1 MSLVVDLAHRVGG
14 AASQLFATVQQTLFE
29 AVVQPLLFAI
39 GASTW
44 VEDAFDATGWL
55 LLGGLQI
62 VILLALI
69 GPLQRLWPVEP
80 VQDRRAI
87 GTDVVYTLI
96 HRLGLFRLALFFSV
110 DPLANA
116 AFGWLALHG
125 VRGWQL
131 DQLAAPLWP
140 GVTDTALAAF
150 MLYLV
155 VFDAADYALHRAQH
169 RYAWWWALHA
179 VHHSQRQMTMWSD
192 NRNHFLDDLIRDA
205 LLVLLAQAIG
215 VPPSQ
220 FVAVVVF
227 THLVESLSHANLRL
241 RFGAIGERLL
251 VSPRFHRV
259 HHGIGVGDVDAS
271 GAGAGEGGIGG
282 CNFAVLFPVWDA
294 LFGTADH
301 TSAVGPTG
309 ILDQLPQHGA
319 RDYGRGLLAQQWFAL
334 RRLRRSKEERKI
346 CAI

>member
-1 MSLVVDLAHRVGG
+1 MNPVIDLAHRVGG
-14 AASQLFATVQQTLFE
+14 AASQGFATAQQTLFE
-29 AVVQPLLFAI
+29 AVVQPLLFAV

-87 GTDVVYTLI
+87 RTDVVYTVI
-96 HRLGLFRLALFFSV
+96 HRLGLFRLALFFTV
-110 DPLANA
+110 DPLANT

-131 DQLAAPLWP
+131 DQLAAPLWS

-150 MLYLV
+150 MLYLL

-227 THLVESLSHANLRL
+227 TQLVESLSHANLRL

-259 HHGIGVGDVDAS
+259 HHAIGIGD
-271 GAGAGEGGIGG
+271 AGAGEGGIGG
-282 CNFAVLFPVWDA
+282 RNFAVLFPVWDT

-301 TSAVGPTG
+301 ASPVGPTG
-309 ILDQLPQHGA
+309 IHDQLPQHGG
-319 RDYGRGLLAQQWFAL
+319 RDYGRGLIAQQWLAL
-334 RRLRRSKEERKI
+334 RRLRRPKEQRNI
-346 CAI
+346 CAT